1 MGLSYPHS
9 LATLAREDPDKSTHI
24 FAAPTDERSESL
36 VAWMWKGGRACSL
49 HPNCFAPTFS
59 WVLLVVSCMFGSKLV
74 RKAAKKGKDKY
85 GWKGLV
91 AAGVLAFVG
100 KRVVKKKLKRKVA

>member
-1 MGLSYPHS
+1 
-9 LATLAREDPDKSTHI
+9 
-24 FAAPTDERSESL
+24 
-36 VAWMWKGGRACSL
+36 
-49 HPNCFAPTFS
+49 
-59 WVLLVVSCMFGSKLV
+59 MFGSKLV

-100 KRVVKKKLKRKVA
+100 KRFAKKKLKRKVA